1 MLAMDCADYIVD
13 EAIKEEL
20 SITNLQL
27 QKVLFVLVAQ
37 YIKEYNCDYPLDSFF
52 KAYDYGP
59 VIPEV
64 YAEYSSYGS
73 NPIKKV
79 SDHEEFNFNNFQF
92 ETHTYNEEKIP
103 SEFKNLVKRYLKKL
117 LSINVFN
124 IVEYTHSL
132 PLWRQNEEDIHSHEP
147 IYYGKNDVKLDAD
160 LDTLI
165 RNNFV
170 RGQ

>member
-13 EAIKEEL
+13 MTLKNRL
-20 SITNLQL
+20 QITNLQL
-27 QKVLFVLVAQ
+27 QKVLFVLVAE
-37 YIKEYNCDYPLDSFF
+37 YIKEYNCDYPLDRFF

-64 YAEYSSYGS
+64 YAEYRSYGS
-73 NPIKKV
+73 NPIEKV
-79 SDHEEFNFNNFQF
+79 SDHEEFNFDSFQF
-92 ETHTYNEEKIP
+92 ETHEYNDEKITI
-103 SEFKNLVKRYLKKL
+103 EFKSLVGRYLEKL
-117 LSINVFN
+117 LNVNVFN

-132 PLWRQNEEDIHSHEP
+132 PLWKQNEENIHSHEP
-147 IYYGKNDVKLDAD
+147 IYYGRDDVKLDED

-170 RGQ
+170 RG